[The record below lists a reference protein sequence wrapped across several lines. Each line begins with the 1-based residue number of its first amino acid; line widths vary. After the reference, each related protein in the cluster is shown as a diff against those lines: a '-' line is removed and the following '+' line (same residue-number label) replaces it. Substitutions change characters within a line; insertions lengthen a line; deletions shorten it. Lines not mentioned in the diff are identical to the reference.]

1 MLLINEPAWI
11 SLNQSSSVAGCV
23 SFPGRGLSLDDRAGS
38 ACFDDGTATDAVA
51 HTCDGPAI
59 DECCACAC
67 FHGAFAME
75 RAAMTVTYEYDGFH
89 LRFLLL
95 GWTVVS
101 SKASAGGGAARTLN
115 SRQTPYQ
122 QMATERL

>member
-1 MLLINEPAWI
+1 MLSINEPAWI
-11 SLNQSSSVAGCV
+11 SLNQSPSVAGCV
-23 SFPGRGLSLDDRAGS
+23 SFPGRWLSLDDRAGS
-38 ACFDDGTATDAVA
+38 ASFDDGTATDAIT

-59 DECCACAC
+59 DECCASTG
-67 FHGAFAME
+67 FHGTYTMDW
-75 RAAMTVTYEYDGFH
+75 AAMTMTYEYDGFL

-95 GWTVVS
+95 GRTRAS
-101 SKASAGGGAARTLN
+101 SKASGGGGAARTLN